1 MARDLTGRSVAPS
14 NSLDRNPLSHT
25 LNLWTNMWGPLSRFA
40 PSTDT
45 DTTTLTGNIINMV
58 VGKMRSKNPRQ
69 EQEIIEGVAS
79 YGKQLGRISGAL
91 NVLIPLVLSQMD
103 RANLKQ
109 DERRALEDFSAM
121 YKEISRFKGKHTPPD
136 EAKLDLLFE
145 DIGELKGR
153 DDETYQ
159 NLLMKLRDFAETKLR
174 DFAEPGP

>member
-25 LNLWTNMWGPLSRFA
+25 LNLWTNMWSPLWRFA
-40 PSTDT
+40 PNTDT

-69 EQEIIEGVAS
+69 EEEIIEGVAS
-79 YGKQLGRISGAL
+79 YGKQLGRISDAL
-91 NVLIPLVLSQMD
+91 NVLIPLVISQMD

-121 YKEISRFKGKHTPPD
+121 YREIARFKGKHTPPD
-136 EAKLDLLFE
+136 EAQLDLLFE

-159 NLLMKLRDFAETKLR
+159 NLLMKLRDFAEP
-174 DFAEPGP
+174 EP